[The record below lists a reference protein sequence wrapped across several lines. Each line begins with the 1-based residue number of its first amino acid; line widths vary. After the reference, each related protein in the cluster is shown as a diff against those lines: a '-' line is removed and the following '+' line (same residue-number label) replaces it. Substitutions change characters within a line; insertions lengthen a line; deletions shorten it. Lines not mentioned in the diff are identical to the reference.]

1 MSGKAIPI
9 IIGIFIIMGVP
20 ICAEARLLLTDEE
33 RNYIAEAGVLK
44 AVSIN
49 GAAPIQY
56 TDTRGEIQGIS
67 KRVLEEIS
75 DMTGLIFQYKL
86 YDSNREAY
94 ADIDH
99 DIFFGIPYHYASNGM
114 VLSKPFLKTETILYI
129 NSSLDSS
136 QLDDKIYAAVRG
148 RVPPEGIN
156 EENMVCFDRREE
168 SLDAVERGKPTM
180 DMETYIPWHFI
191 RCKIII
197 KVLLWFLKERN

>member
-1 MSGKAIPI
+1 
-9 IIGIFIIMGVP
+9 
-20 ICAEARLLLTDEE
+20 
-33 RNYIAEAGVLK
+33 
-44 AVSIN
+44 
-49 GAAPIQY
+49 
-56 TDTRGEIQGIS
+56 
-67 KRVLEEIS
+67 
-75 DMTGLIFQYKL
+75 FQYKL